1 MSRIAIISAGAL
13 GTCVGKTLARGGHDV
28 RCNVSGRS
36 AATRRRAIEAGF
48 ILSTTLTEAILESEV
63 VVSLVP
69 PAQALA
75 VASRFAECLHGRGRV
90 DVRERI
96 FVDGNSISPQ
106 SAVAI
111 QATVGAVGA
120 RMVDASFFGPANSL
134 DKENVLVLS
143 GPAAARVATLFEGLV
158 AVRTIGAAVG
168 AASAVKMS
176 VSTLTKTLPALFL
189 EAACASA
196 AFGQLDVTLDL
207 LDRLYPGIM
216 SFLARTLP
224 TYRQHAARRLDEM
237 REIEHW
243 LRDLGQPAAM
253 ARSGRETLA
262 RLALD
267 SLPAEECR
275 NFREL
280 VAAIATVDRT
290 GETRRRLERR

>member
-13 GTCVGKTLARGGHDV
+13 GTCVGRTLARAGHDV
-28 RCNVSGRS
+28 RCNVSERS
-36 AATRRRAIEAGF
+36 ATTQRRAAEAGF
-48 ILSTTLTEAILESEV
+48 ILSSTLDEAILESEF

-69 PAQALA
+69 PAQAVA
-75 VASRFAECLHGRGRV
+75 VASRFAGCLHGFGRA
-90 DVRERI
+90 DGRDRI
-96 FVDGNSISPQ
+96 FVDGNSISPRT
-106 SAVAI
+106 AVMI
-111 QATVGAVGA
+111 QATVAGAGA

-134 DKENVLVLS
+134 DKGNVLVLS
-143 GPAAARVATLFEGLV
+143 GPDAGQVATLFDSLV
-158 AVRTIGAAVG
+158 AVRTIGEDIG

-176 VSTLTKTLPALFL
+176 VSTLTKTLPAVFL

-207 LDRLYPGIM
+207 FDRLYPGIM

-224 TYRQHAARRLDEM
+224 TYPQHAARRLDEM

-262 RLALD
+262 RLALGA
-267 SLPAEECR
+267 LPAEECR
-275 NFREL
+275 NFRDL
-280 VAAIATVDRT
+280 VAAIATNDWT
-290 GETRRRLERR
+290 PAARRRLVSS